1 MICCGV
7 SSVSLA
13 HFFISCLT
21 FDDSTSALLT
31 TCVIIDLFD
40 DLVVENMEFCFACKL
55 VFLCL

>member
-21 FDDSTSALLT
+21 FDDSTTALLA
-31 TCVIIDLFD
+31 TCSVIIDLFD
-40 DLVVENMEFCFACKL
+40 DLVVENMEFAL
-55 VFLCL
+55 HANLLRR